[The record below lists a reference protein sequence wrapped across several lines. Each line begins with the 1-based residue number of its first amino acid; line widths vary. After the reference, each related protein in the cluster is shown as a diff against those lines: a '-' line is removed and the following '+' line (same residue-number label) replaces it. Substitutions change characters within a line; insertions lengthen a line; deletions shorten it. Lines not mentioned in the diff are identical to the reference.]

1 MILTY
6 YCIITM
12 IIIAYLLG
20 SIPSAVWIGK
30 KYYGIDIREHG
41 SKNAGTTNMLR
52 VLGRRAALPVF
63 LLDFLKGFVAVT
75 LTEILKYDAYINDMW
90 LINIKIIAVFAAVLG
105 HIFPIFAGFRGGKGV
120 ATLVGAITGIYP
132 PVVLLCFAVWVVIL
146 MMTHYVS
153 LASIVAGC
161 CLRDISD
168 SMPDC
173 LLTCTDICF
182 LAIYKNLSAFNRI
195 STIDYPHQLG
205 TAGANQS
212 GKSKDFSPVQGK
224 RNIMVSISCQ
234 MLYPQCF
241 LADLTD
247 TRRIR
252 FLEFTTCHHRD
263 QLLPVDVF
271 YIFCANIAAIPH
283 NRYAVRKLEQLLQ
296 PVGDKDNRHTF
307 CF

>member
-153 LASIVAGC
+153 LASIVAG
-161 CLRDISD
+161 
-168 SMPDC
+168 
-173 LLTCTDICF
+173 
-182 LAIYKNLSAFNRI
+182 
-195 STIDYPHQLG
+195 
-205 TAGANQS
+205 
-212 GKSKDFSPVQGK
+212 
-224 RNIMVSISCQ
+224 
-234 MLYPQCF
+234 
-241 LADLTD
+241 
-247 TRRIR
+247 
-252 FLEFTTCHHRD
+252 
-263 QLLPVDVF
+263 
-271 YIFCANIAAIPH
+271 
-283 NRYAVRKLEQLLQ
+283 
-296 PVGDKDNRHTF
+296 
-307 CF
+307 

>member
-161 CLRDISD
+161 CFPVFTI
-168 SMPDC
+168 C
-173 LLTCTDICF
+173 LLYTSD
-182 LAIYKNLSAFNRI
+182 A
-195 STIDYPHQLG
+195 
-205 TAGANQS
+205 
-212 GKSKDFSPVQGK
+212 
-224 RNIMVSISCQ
+224 
-234 MLYPQCF
+234 
-241 LADLTD
+241 AD
-247 TRRIR
+247 
-252 FLEFTTCHHRD
+252 E
-263 QLLPVDVF
+263 
-271 YIFCANIAAIPH
+271 
-283 NRYAVRKLEQLLQ
+283 
-296 PVGDKDNRHTF
+296 
-307 CF
+307 